1 MSEELRKRAEKR
13 LTDFDGQTPT
23 PETPPDAQEL
33 IHNLQVHQIELELQ
47 NEELRRTQMSLEA
60 AKGELSSLYNLAPV
74 GYLSLD
80 SLGVVRRHNEAF
92 AEVLGRAGEDLG
104 GRRIADFMSRES
116 GEKLLSRFKAF
127 FRNPGEKRIDAL
139 FESSDGGERILQLS
153 GRRLPG
159 SEEEENLLVIA
170 VDVTEQRAA
179 EVQVKELL
187 EQKDLFLRE
196 LRHRTKNN
204 YQVILSILSLQASGA
219 KAAEALEALK
229 EVESRVRTMLLAQE
243 ILAETGADTSISTR
257 VYVEDLLRRL
267 MGALDPGRRVT
278 VRSEIGEFEIDP
290 AVADA
295 LGLVVNEAVTN
306 SFKHAFSDR
315 EDGMLTLCLCSRSEQ
330 LVLSICDNGPGL
342 PTDHEERVSPGLGLN
357 LVEALAE
364 QLGGSSRISGSGT
377 GFCLELSL
385 PLPGVAG

>member
-1 MSEELRKRAEKR
+1 MNEDLRRRAEKQI
-13 LTDFDGQTPT
+13 L
-23 PETPPDAQEL
+23 ETEGDRAIFETHADAKEL
-33 IHNLQVHQIELELQ
+33 VHNLQVHQIELELQ
-47 NEELRRTQMSLEA
+47 NEELRRTQTSLEA
-60 AKGELSSLYNLAPV
+60 AKEELLSLYNLAPV

-80 SLGVVRRHNEAF
+80 SLGVIRRHNVAF

-104 GRRIADFMSRES
+104 GRRIVDFMSRGS

-159 SEEEENLLVIA
+159 SEEEETLLVIA

-179 EVQVKELL
+179 ESQVKELL

-219 KAAEALEALK
+219 KAAEALEALE

-278 VRSEIGEFEIDP
+278 VRSEIGEFEIDA
-290 AVADA
+290 AVAAA

-306 SFKHAFSDR
+306 SFKHAFPDR
-315 EDGMLTLCLCSRSEQ
+315 EDGVLTVCLESRSDR
-330 LVLSICDNGPGL
+330 LVLSICDDGPGL
-342 PTDHEERVSPGLGLN
+342 PRNHEERVSPGLGLS

-364 QLGGSSRISGSGT
+364 QLGGSSRFSKSGKGC
-377 GFCLELSL
+377 CLELSL
-385 PLPGVAG
+385 PLPGIAG